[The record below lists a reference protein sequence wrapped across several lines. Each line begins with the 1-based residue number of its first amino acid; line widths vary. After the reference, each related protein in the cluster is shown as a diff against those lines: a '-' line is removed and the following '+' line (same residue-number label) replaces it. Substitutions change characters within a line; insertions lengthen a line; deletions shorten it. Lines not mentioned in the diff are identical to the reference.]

1 MDIETTS
8 STAAVTG
15 ARPAYRSQRKAEQL
29 RAWITLAILTAGG
42 LIVIVPFVVMFS
54 VAFDKDA
61 VFEIPFPFRIVPEHV
76 SLDNF
81 YTAIKNINMPRLYWN
96 TLMIAVGVISIGTF
110 SALLAGYA
118 LSKLNVKGG
127 KIILL
132 VVLATLM
139 IPSEATLIP
148 LFMLFKNMHLLNTYW
163 AFYLPAIANIFG
175 TFLAK
180 QFMDGIPGELRE
192 AAVIDGASEFQT
204 FSRIY
209 FALSMPIV
217 ATLIILT
224 FLNVWNSFLFPL
236 IMLNDPAKYTIQIGI
251 AMLRAR
257 TQTGEALPGLNMAAT
272 VLSIIPVLLVYLFF
286 QRYII
291 QSIAHSGIKQ

>member
-1 MDIETTS
+1 MSALPRNATGFKLYGSKRRADIVRNS
-8 STAAVTG
+8 LIIAA
-15 ARPAYRSQRKAEQL
+15 
-29 RAWITLAILTAGG
+29 LAAGG
-42 LIVIVPFVVMFS
+42 AIVLLPFVVMFS
-54 VAFDKDA
+54 ISFDKDA
-61 VFEIPFPFRIVPEHV
+61 VFEFPFPFRIIPDQIG
-76 SLDNF
+76 LDNF
-81 YTAIKNINMPRLYWN
+81 KIAIRNTNMPRLYVN
-96 TLMIAVGVISIGTF
+96 TLFIAGGVIAIGTF

-118 LSKLNVKGG
+118 LSKLKPKGG
-127 KIILL
+127 SVVLL
-132 VVLATLM
+132 LVLATLM
-139 IPSEATLIP
+139 IPGEATLIP
-148 LFMLFKNMHLLNTYW
+148 LFMLFKELQLLNSYW
-163 AFYLPAIANIFG
+163 AFYLPALANVFG

-192 AAVIDGASEFQT
+192 AAVIDGANEFAC
-204 FSRIY
+204 FRRIY
-209 FALSMPIV
+209 VPLSMPIA

-257 TQTGEALPGLNMAAT
+257 TDAGEALPGLNMAAT
-272 VLSIIPVLLVYLFF
+272 VLSIIPVLLVYLIF

>member
-1 MDIETTS
+1 MRHMTLM
-8 STAAVTG
+8 STAAKTGVVLQSRKQVDRLGRFVT
-15 ARPAYRSQRKAEQL
+15 L
-29 RAWITLAILTAGG
+29 LFLCAGG
-42 LIVIVPFVVMFS
+42 VMILFPFIVMLSIS
-54 VAFDKDA
+54 FDKDA
-61 VFEIPFPFRIVPEHV
+61 IFEFPFPFRLIPEHL
-76 SLDNF
+76 SFENF
-81 YTAIKNINMPRLYWN
+81 RIAIINTHMPRLYVN
-96 TLMIAVGVISIGTF
+96 TFMIAVGVIAISTF

-148 LFMLFKNMHLLNTYW
+148 LFMLFKKLQLINTYW

-192 AAVIDGASEFQT
+192 AAIIDGAGEFQCFT
-204 FSRIY
+204 RIY
-209 FALSMPIV
+209 FALCMPIV

-251 AMLRAR
+251 ALLNAR
-257 TQTGEALPGLNMAAT
+257 TQTGQSPPGLNMAST

-286 QRYII
+286 QKYII
-291 QSIAHSGIKQ
+291 QSVAQSGIKQ